1 MAKSTVNAPPTAADV
16 IQFVDRDLDLFE
28 GINDGEEHHLAGGE
42 SLPPIEPLTK
52 AWDVAY
58 IRFSVPDLDL
68 YERWVTDFGL
78 KIIYKDDQV
87 MYSRG
92 LQGDGFC
99 HVAHK
104 GPAKFLGFAM
114 MMRDEKDLRVLQENI
129 EGCSTVHKIPG
140 IEGKLCGGSRV
151 SFIDPV
157 CNLLIEAVH
166 GRSIDELPPTR
177 DRVEYNYGSKENYRR
192 PANKLQD
199 TSGNRA
205 ADGSNTVH
213 PGPPDVLKIGH
224 VVLSIPVGP
233 HHKMMAFMME
243 TFGLLPSD
251 SAYFESP
258 KSTEGHSVNPG
269 MFDMLQKAG
278 PSPIYPGTFAE
289 GEATYAC
296 FFRCDRGEVPTDH
309 HTFFILSLMD
319 KKQAPVGG
327 DINPQLSHVS
337 FEVSNLDDVWRGHMQ
352 LKTKAEFKDERYE
365 IAWGVGRHV
374 LGSHIS
380 DYWHDP
386 YGHVHEHMSDG
397 DRMTRSFGQR
407 IHKMSGLGPNGHNQW
422 GPTVRASGIRNLDG
436 PAGASFYEDFDHDT
450 QQSLVDR
457 NLDNVSELIER
468 IRDTN
473 GR

>member
-42 SLPPIEPLTK
+42 SLPPVEPLTK

-87 MYSRG
+87 IYSRG

-296 FFRCDRGEVPTDH
+296 FFRCDRGEIPTDH
-309 HTFFILSLMD
+309 HTFLSL
-319 KKQAPVGG
+319 
-327 DINPQLSHVS
+327 I
-337 FEVSNLDDVWRGHMQ
+337 
-352 LKTKAEFKDERYE
+352 
-365 IAWGVGRHV
+365 
-374 LGSHIS
+374 HI
-380 DYWHDP
+380 
-386 YGHVHEHMSDG
+386 
-397 DRMTRSFGQR
+397 
-407 IHKMSGLGPNGHNQW
+407 
-422 GPTVRASGIRNLDG
+422 
-436 PAGASFYEDFDHDT
+436 
-450 QQSLVDR
+450 
-457 NLDNVSELIER
+457 
-468 IRDTN
+468 
-473 GR
+473 